1 MSDTILKN
9 KTTKEL
15 FKKLSKYYDNDD
27 GIKFKEWL
35 NSLKDPSKVI
45 DGKIS
50 GLLNSNKITLET
62 SSESG
67 TYNLILLWIIQ
78 NEDKFQDFDFDG
90 IPSSSFIDIENKL
103 KKNKGVAKK
112 SQKKL
117 LKL

>member
-112 SQKKL
+112 SQKNF
-117 LKL
+117 

>member
-9 KTTKEL
+9 KSIKEL
-15 FKKLSKYYDNDD
+15 FQKLTKYYVKDD

-35 NSLKDPSKVI
+35 NSLKDPSNVI

-78 NEDKFQDFDFDG
+78 NEDKFQDYDFDG
-90 IPSSSFIDIENKL
+90 IPSSSFIDIENKI
-103 KKNKGVAKK
+103 KKQRSCNKK
-112 SQKKL
+112 SKNF
-117 LKL
+117 